1 MDNLA
6 LKLDMNE
13 KQLSIVQSEMENQK
27 KSIPIAY
34 VLWFFLGIFGAHRL
48 YAGKIGSGIGMFI
61 LWAFGTVTLIIY
73 IGALFIFAYSVW
85 WIIDAFLLHGIINN
99 VNQEKERIVLQKVAH
114 M

>member
-6 LKLDMNE
+6 LKRDMTE

-27 KSIPIAY
+27 KSVPIAY

-48 YAGKIGSGIGMFI
+48 YAGKIGSEIGVFV
-61 LWAFGTVTLIIY
+61 LWAVGTVTLIIY
-73 IGALFIFAYSVW
+73 IGAIFIFAYSVW
-85 WIIDAFLLHGIINN
+85 WIIDAFLLNGIINN